1 MDPTGSDGDDQAKG
15 AAMGLGEAL
24 ALRRALGD
32 QAVAENVE
40 PEAEYL
46 CVRLHD
52 RSYAIPIGQ
61 VAEVLSPTAVT
72 RVPHMPSH
80 VRGVFNRHGKIT
92 AVLDLASFSGTE
104 SEESPKRMVVLQHG
118 GLEAAVPVSEVIGL
132 VQVRVSKIEPVLA
145 HLAGELAFVTGQING
160 DEGILSVLD
169 ARVLLENSRVRRG

>member
-1 MDPTGSDGDDQAKG
+1 
-15 AAMGLGEAL
+15 MGLNEAL
-24 ALRRALGD
+24 AVRKALGD
-32 QAVAENVE
+32 QATAEDVE

-52 RSYAIPIGQ
+52 RRYAIPIGQ
-61 VAEVLSPTAVT
+61 VAEVLSPTTVT

-92 AVLDLASFSGTE
+92 AVLDLAAFSGTE
-104 SEESPKRMVVLQHG
+104 SEASPKRLVVLQHEA
-118 GLEAAVPVSEVIGL
+118 LEAAVPVTEIVGL
-132 VQVRVSKIEPVLA
+132 VQVRVSAIEPPLA
-145 HLAGELAFVTGQING
+145 HLAGELSFVTGQING